1 MIIKRINIKN
11 FGRIHDKTLDFSPGI
26 NVLYGENESG
36 KTTVHTFVKSML
48 YGIQRQRGRAARKD
62 AYTLYLPWD
71 NPAVYGGALW
81 FESGGKD
88 FRISRNFYKENQSGE
103 FLCES
108 DGELLDIEAGDLE
121 EVLGGI
127 SETVFENTVSV
138 AQLKSTAGPELVR
151 EVQNYMASY
160 QGAGDSSVDLG
171 RTMQRLKMT
180 RKGFQVQ
187 AERRHRENEQE
198 KEKIASN
205 MEYLRRELDDLKE
218 KENGIRQQESALH
231 TGDKDNSGLIL
242 EERIRA
248 LRSRQKIWTVVSLA
262 ALAAGVAAA
271 VLIGLLMQGAVWYC
285 LLPPAAGLAVFLAAL
300 PVRRS
305 LAKETERRQRQK
317 KRWQEKQEKLSWSRE
332 KLTEMEKEKQT
343 ALSNLRGAYQEA
355 EEQAYL
361 PLAEELE
368 IEAVNLAMKTIEGL
382 SGNIH
387 RQVGTSLKRRTSR
400 ILSEITGGKYGDVL
414 MDRDLHMTVN
424 TEGRIVPLEQLS
436 RGTAEQI
443 YFSLRMAAGELLC
456 GEEKFPVILDEVFGM
471 YDEERLA
478 AVLSW
483 LSREKRQVIIC
494 TCRRREMEIMEK
506 LGIPFT
512 EAVL

>member
-1 MIIKRINIKN
+1 
-11 FGRIHDKTLDFSPGI
+11 
-26 NVLYGENESG
+26 
-36 KTTVHTFVKSML
+36 
-48 YGIQRQRGRAARKD
+48 
-62 AYTLYLPWD
+62 
-71 NPAVYGGALW
+71 
-81 FESGGKD
+81 
-88 FRISRNFYKENQSGE
+88 
-103 FLCES
+103 
-108 DGELLDIEAGDLE
+108 
-121 EVLGGI
+121 
-127 SETVFENTVSV
+127 
-138 AQLKSTAGPELVR
+138 
-151 EVQNYMASY
+151 
-160 QGAGDSSVDLG
+160 
-171 RTMQRLKMT
+171 
-180 RKGFQVQ
+180 
-187 AERRHRENEQE
+187 
-198 KEKIASN
+198 
-205 MEYLRRELDDLKE
+205 
-218 KENGIRQQESALH
+218 
-231 TGDKDNSGLIL
+231 
-242 EERIRA
+242 
-248 LRSRQKIWTVVSLA
+248 
-262 ALAAGVAAA
+262 
-271 VLIGLLMQGAVWYC
+271 
-285 LLPPAAGLAVFLAAL
+285 
-300 PVRRS
+300 
-305 LAKETERRQRQK
+305 
-317 KRWQEKQEKLSWSRE
+317 
-332 KLTEMEKEKQT
+332 MEKEKQT